1 MCAVR
6 LPPPAPGGSIA
17 TIMNSSASKPKVAFL
32 GLGIMGS
39 GMARRLLGAG
49 FPMTVYNRTPE
60 KASSFA
66 SEGAT
71 AVGSPR
77 EAATGADVIITMLA
91 DDPAARGIW
100 LDDHGALA
108 GAGKGALL
116 IECSTVTPGWVVELS
131 GLAAQRGCEFL
142 DAPVTGSKKHAA
154 GGELNFLVGGT
165 AAALER
171 ARPLLSVMGRNIV
184 HVGPTGSGAQMK
196 LINNFMCGVQAASLA
211 EALVLIER
219 MGLDI
224 TKAGN
229 VVVDGTP
236 GSLLVKTLWPRMT
249 AHDFAPNFP
258 LGLMTKDLTYSLQEA
273 ERHGCSLPM
282 VARALDIFKQ
292 AVAEGHG
299 ADDFSSVVEP
309 ARKKGGKK

>member
-1 MCAVR
+1 M
-6 LPPPAPGGSIA
+6 
-17 TIMNSSASKPKVAFL
+17 

-49 FPMTVYNRTPE
+49 FPITVYNRTRE
-60 KASSFA
+60 KVAPFA

-71 AVGSPR
+71 VSGSPR
-77 EAATGADVIITMLA
+77 EAAAEAEVIITMLA
-91 DDPAARGIW
+91 DDLAARGVW
-100 LDDHGALA
+100 LGDHGALA
-108 GAGKGALL
+108 GAAKGALL
-116 IECSTVTPGWVVELS
+116 IESSTVTPGWVMELS
-131 GLAAQRGCEFL
+131 GLAAKRGCEFL

-165 AAALER
+165 PDALER
-171 ARPLLSVMGRNIV
+171 ARPLLSAMGRNIV

-219 MGLDI
+219 MGLDQA
-224 TKAGN
+224 KAGE
-229 VVVDGTP
+229 VVVNGTP

-292 AVAEGHG
+292 AVADGHAG
-299 ADDFSSVVEP
+299 DDFSSVIEP